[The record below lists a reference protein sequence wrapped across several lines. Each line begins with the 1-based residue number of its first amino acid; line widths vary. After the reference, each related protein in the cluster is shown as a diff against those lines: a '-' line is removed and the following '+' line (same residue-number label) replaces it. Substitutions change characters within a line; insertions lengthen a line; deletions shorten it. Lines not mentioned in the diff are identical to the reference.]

1 MIYTFISGP
10 VSSVFDKF
18 DTRNFDTF
26 QKGSRQSESR
36 QPDTKQSDARQPNA
50 WQPDTRQSNTRQSDT
65 RQSDTGQPDTR
76 QPDTQQP
83 DTLQPD
89 SRQPDTEQ
97 PDTLQP
103 DSRQPGSRQ
112 PDSWQPDTQHITHT
126 AYSYSSSFSKQL
138 DTKPGTSVTPAH
150 TIDVAE
156 SSFPAQESSLPALE
170 NSLPVTESSFP
181 VQERSFS
188 SSCWTL
194 AQVENISE
202 KKNSE
207 HRLNMDNN
215 LDRTPGNLVQ
225 SRKRF
230 EKSQLMQTIN
240 YGEEKLLFLEAA
252 KLVQVRVCRHNIYH
266 DLKGLGHGRI
276 FHVSL
281 KYVLPDHRSLQE
293 CSREHFQIF
302 LESV

>member
-1 MIYTFISGP
+1 MKFISGP

-18 DTRNFDTF
+18 DTRNIDSF
-26 QKGSRQSESR
+26 QEGSRQSESR
-36 QPDTKQSDARQPNA
+36 QPDIRQSDARQPNA
-50 WQPDTRQSNTRQSDT
+50 R
-65 RQSDTGQPDTR
+65 QPDTR
-76 QPDTQQP
+76 QPDTRQSDTQQP
-83 DTLQPD
+83 DSLQPD
-89 SRQPDTEQ
+89 SRQPDFWQ
-97 PDTLQP
+97 PDTHQP
-103 DSRQPGSRQ
+103 DSRQPDSRQ

-138 DTKPGTSVTPAH
+138 DTKPGTSVTPAPS
-150 TIDVAE
+150 IDVAD

-194 AQVENISE
+194 AQVDNISE

-207 HRLNMDNN
+207 HRLYMDNN

-230 EKSQLMQTIN
+230 ETSQLMQNIN

-252 KLVQVRVCRHNIYH
+252 KLVQVRI
-266 DLKGLGHGRI
+266 DI
-276 FHVSL
+276 IS
-281 KYVLPDHRSLQE
+281 
-293 CSREHFQIF
+293 IMI
-302 LESV
+302 

>member
-1 MIYTFISGP
+1 MFRMIYKFISGP

-18 DTRNFDTF
+18 DTRNIDTF
-26 QKGSRQSESR
+26 LEGSRQSESR
-36 QPDTKQSDARQPNA
+36 QPDTRQSDARQPNA
-50 WQPDTRQSNTRQSDT
+50 RQPDTRQSDI
-65 RQSDTGQPDTR
+65 G

-89 SRQPDTEQ
+89 SWQPDSWQ

-103 DSRQPGSRQ
+103 DSRQPDTWQ
-112 PDSWQPDTQHITHT
+112 LDSWQPDTHQPDSRQQDTHQPYSRQPDSLQPDTQHFTHT

-138 DTKPGTSVTPAH
+138 DTKTETPAH
-150 TIDVAE
+150 PIDVADR
-156 SSFPAQESSLPALE
+156 SFPAQESSLPALE
-170 NSLPVTESSFP
+170 NSLPVPECSFP
-181 VQERSFS
+181 VQERSLT

-194 AQVENISE
+194 AQVDNISE

-207 HRLNMDNN
+207 HHLNIDNN

-230 EKSQLMQTIN
+230 EKSQLIQTIN

-252 KLVQVRVCRHNIYH
+252 KLVQVRVVY
-266 DLKGLGHGRI
+266 L
-276 FHVSL
+276 S
-281 KYVLPDHRSLQE
+281 
-293 CSREHFQIF
+293 
-302 LESV
+302 